1 MNIVLDTNILVSGLL
16 TPFGPSGEI
25 LRMVSG
31 GNLVLLYDARVSL
44 EYEEVLNR
52 PKLKFIK
59 EHINTLLD
67 FIKQNGNLVSPL
79 PLKMPLT
86 DPDDEPFLEVSIA
99 GKAKCLVTGNIAH
112 YPAISREG
120 IKIFSPSKFL
130 KYYRK
135 QGEDTE
141 PNA

>member
-1 MNIVLDTNILVSGLL
+1 MNIVLDTNVLVSGLL

-25 LRMVSG
+25 IRMVSG
-31 GNLVLLYDARVSL
+31 GNLVLLYDARVLL

-52 PKLKFIK
+52 PKFEFNK

-67 FIKQNGNLVSPL
+67 FIKQNGKLVSPL
-79 PLKMPLT
+79 SLKTPLP

-99 GKAKCLVTGNIAH
+99 GEAKCLVTGNKAH
-112 YPAISREG
+112 YPAVSRQG

-130 KYYRK
+130 EYYRK
-135 QGEDTE
+135 QSEVTD